1 LFWLRHATTPR
12 GRLVLDDGAVAAVVQ
27 RRVSLLPAGITAVTG
42 DFAAGDPVELADES
56 GRVVARG
63 LVGFDSEDLPELLG
77 KSSPDL
83 PAELRREAVHR
94 DDLVILE
101 G

>member
-1 LFWLRHATTPR
+1 M
-12 GRLVLDDGAVAAVVQ
+12 
-27 RRVSLLPAGITAVTG
+27 TG

-77 KSSPDL
+77 KSTPDL
-83 PAELRREAVHR
+83 PAGACAARPCIATT
-94 DDLVILE
+94 
-101 G
+101 